1 MKKEE
6 TKEVKAT
13 SLSLI
18 ESIDIEDIIDHDTAI
33 QQVNSEIKKYQKY
46 SDELIV
52 NDETT
57 KTKAADLFNQLK
69 SFEKQ
74 LEEQRKEFVDPFNKI
89 VKKANE
95 KIKSITNVLSK
106 IRGIIGG
113 KLTSYQMQLEEAKR
127 KQDEKNREK
136 IMKAVEENKKIPIVK
151 TIKVDNKVE
160 ADNGSKIS
168 FKEIWRAEIL
178 NPSEFIKW
186 CIENNQLQV
195 IEFKPIELNKIA
207 TFFKNTKEIP
217 GLKIRMEKSINSYL

>member
-136 IMKAVEENKKIPIVK
+136 IEAAAEKGRQMPVIKTVQVQK
-151 TIKVDNKVE
+151 TIE
-160 ADNGSKIS
+160 TSNGDKLI
-168 FKEIWRAEIL
+168 FKDKWNGEIINLGLFVKWIL
-178 NPSEFIKW
+178 D
-186 CIENNQLQV
+186 NNQLQL
-195 IEFKPIELNKIA
+195 IEIKKSELNKIA
-207 TFFKNTKEIP
+207 NFYKDTKQVD
-217 GLKIRMEKSINSYL
+217 GLKITLEKIPMSYI